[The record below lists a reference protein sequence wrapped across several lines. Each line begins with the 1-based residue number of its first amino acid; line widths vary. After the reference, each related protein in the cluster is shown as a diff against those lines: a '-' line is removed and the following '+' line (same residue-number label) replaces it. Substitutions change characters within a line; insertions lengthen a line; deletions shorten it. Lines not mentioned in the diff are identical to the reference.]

1 MAEMA
6 AGAEIPPVAVALRQ
20 LPGATP
26 EEFGRVEQLL
36 IGSLRT
42 LGGWRWSMAYP
53 TRGEIVRALRVASSA
68 DDPEQA
74 YIGAAAEIALI
85 CDQILIPL
93 VPPLALHTR
102 TLTTEEIDAIHTYT
116 DPATAGYQLAKL
128 ITRLPDEMLALVG
141 ASR

>member
-1 MAEMA
+1 MRSVW
-6 AGAEIPPVAVALRQ
+6 PAL
-20 LPGATP
+20 P
-26 EEFGRVEQLL
+26 
-36 IGSLRT
+36 
-42 LGGWRWSMAYP
+42 
-53 TRGEIVRALRVASSA
+53 

>member
-1 MAEMA
+1 
-6 AGAEIPPVAVALRQ
+6 
-20 LPGATP
+20 
-26 EEFGRVEQLL
+26 
-36 IGSLRT
+36 
-42 LGGWRWSMAYP
+42 MAYP
-53 TRGEIVRALRVASSA
+53 TRGEIVRALRVAGSA